1 MLPAGRELHERA
13 REGVR
18 SSIGPVFEAIACRN
32 PYPFDYFD
40 EPAWNQMVVKCVFT
54 GAPID
59 CVVGLR
65 ERRNPEL
72 VQMLRDLIAERHAAG
87 RPLPQAVHAYVG
99 DG

>member
-1 MLPAGRELHERA
+1 
-13 REGVR
+13 
-18 SSIGPVFEAIACRN
+18 
-32 PYPFDYFD
+32 
-40 EPAWNQMVVKCVFT
+40 MVVKCVFT
-54 GAPID
+54 DAPID
-59 CVVGLR
+59 CIVGLR

>member
-1 MLPAGRELHERA
+1 MAITAPQPQPLSTLLTL
-13 REGVR
+13 
-18 SSIGPVFEAIACRN
+18 GPVFEVIACRN

-54 GAPID
+54 DAPID

-72 VQMLRDLIAERHAAG
+72 AQMLRDLIAERHAAG